1 MYTIGQLSST
11 CDTKIPTIRYYE
23 EVGLLS
29 APSRSS
35 GNHRLYSEEH
45 RERLTFIYRAK
56 RLGFSQREIKELLAL
71 GDVKPDVCGQVMS
84 LTTTHLKIVKSK
96 IEELKQIEKTLKSL
110 LLNCKPETGKNCPII
125 EGIQHPT
132 N

>member
-1 MYTIGQLSST
+1 MYSIGQLSSK

-29 APSRSS
+29 APPRSS

-45 RERLTFIYRAK
+45 RQRLMFIYRAK
-56 RLGFSQREIKELLAL
+56 GLGFSQREIKELVAL
-71 GDVKPDVCGQVMS
+71 GEVEPDACGQVMS

-96 IEELKQIEKTLKSL
+96 IEELRQIERTLKTL
-110 LLNCKPETGKNCPII
+110 LLNCKPDTGENCPII
-125 EGIQHPT
+125 ENIQHSSG
-132 N
+132 